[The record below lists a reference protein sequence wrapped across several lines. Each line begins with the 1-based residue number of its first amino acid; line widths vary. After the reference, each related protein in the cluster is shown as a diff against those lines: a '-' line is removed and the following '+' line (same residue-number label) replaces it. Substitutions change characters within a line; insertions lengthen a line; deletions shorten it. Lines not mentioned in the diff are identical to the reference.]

1 MESGG
6 SATVYGIKY
15 FFRGRRI
22 AVENEP
28 PSDLI
33 DVFLDFVADGLVI
46 PGSGNVAKEQ
56 HKHYCDES
64 CAIETCIVLGR
75 PYTNS
80 VKEAF
85 EV

>member
-1 MESGG
+1 MESVG

-28 PSDLI
+28 PTDLV
-33 DVFLDFVADGLVI
+33 DVFLDFVAEGLVM
-46 PGSGNVAKEQ
+46 PGTENDAKEQ
-56 HKHYCDES
+56 HKHYCDEV
-64 CAIETCIVLGR
+64 CAIETCVVIGR

-85 EV
+85 EA